1 MFCSRKDEA
10 RQLAEMFN
18 DRGIPS
24 AYLSGDHNFDKR
36 EKEIKRLDTGE
47 IHYIFTVDIFNEGI
61 DIPKVNQVIMLRN
74 TQSSIIFIQQLGR
87 GLRKDPSKEFVTVID
102 FIGNYKNNYMI
113 PMALSG
119 DSSQTKNS
127 LRRDTIDVTYISGLS
142 SINFEKVARERIFKS
157 IDQAKLDAMS
167 ELKAS
172 YFKLKN
178 RLNRVP
184 YLNDFQVLDGV
195 DPLLIIG
202 KEKHTIISWR
212 EEAKLSE
219 EENGALKF
227 VSVELLSGIRPHELY
242 VIEEFLMTD
251 KEQLSLEEITALFDT
266 FNLTYTT
273 DTLASVVKVLD
284 LSFTNQQLENVICYH
299 KCLR

>member
-1 MFCSRKDEA
+1 
-10 RQLAEMFN
+10 
-18 DRGIPS
+18 
-24 AYLSGDHNFDKR
+24 
-36 EKEIKRLDTGE
+36 
-47 IHYIFTVDIFNEGI
+47 
-61 DIPKVNQVIMLRN
+61 
-74 TQSSIIFIQQLGR
+74 
-87 GLRKDPSKEFVTVID
+87 
-102 FIGNYKNNYMI
+102 
-113 PMALSG
+113 MALSG

-202 KEKHTIISWR
+202 KEKTYYNFLERIGE
-212 EEAKLSE
+212 EEAKLRE
-219 EENGALKF
+219 EENSALKF

-251 KEQLSLEEITALFDT
+251 KEQLSLE
-266 FNLTYTT
+266 
-273 DTLASVVKVLD
+273 
-284 LSFTNQQLENVICYH
+284 
-299 KCLR
+299 

>member
-1 MFCSRKDEA
+1 MKALIS
-10 RQLAEMFN
+10 L
-18 DRGIPS
+18 
-24 AYLSGDHNFDKR
+24 
-36 EKEIKRLDTGE
+36 
-47 IHYIFTVDIFNEGI
+47 
-61 DIPKVNQVIMLRN
+61 KVNQVIMLRN
-74 TQSSIIFIQQLGR
+74 TQSSIIFIQQLGQ

-202 KEKHTIISWR
+202 KEKTYYNFLERIGKQ
-212 EEAKLSE
+212 KL
-219 EENGALKF
+219 N
-227 VSVELLSGIRPHELY
+227 
-242 VIEEFLMTD
+242 
-251 KEQLSLEEITALFDT
+251 
-266 FNLTYTT
+266 
-273 DTLASVVKVLD
+273 
-284 LSFTNQQLENVICYH
+284 
-299 KCLR
+299 

>member
-1 MFCSRKDEA
+1 
-10 RQLAEMFN
+10 
-18 DRGIPS
+18 
-24 AYLSGDHNFDKR
+24 
-36 EKEIKRLDTGE
+36 
-47 IHYIFTVDIFNEGI
+47 
-61 DIPKVNQVIMLRN
+61 
-74 TQSSIIFIQQLGR
+74 
-87 GLRKDPSKEFVTVID
+87 
-102 FIGNYKNNYMI
+102 
-113 PMALSG
+113 MALSG

-212 EEAKLSE
+212 DWKQKL
-219 EENGALKF
+219 N
-227 VSVELLSGIRPHELY
+227 
-242 VIEEFLMTD
+242 
-251 KEQLSLEEITALFDT
+251 
-266 FNLTYTT
+266 
-273 DTLASVVKVLD
+273 
-284 LSFTNQQLENVICYH
+284 
-299 KCLR
+299 